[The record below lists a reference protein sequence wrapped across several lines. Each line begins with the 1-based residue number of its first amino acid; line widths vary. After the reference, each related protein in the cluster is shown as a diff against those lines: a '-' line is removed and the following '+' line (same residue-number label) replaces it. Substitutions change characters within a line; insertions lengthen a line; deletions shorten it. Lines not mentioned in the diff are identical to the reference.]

1 MLELIDMESRTE
13 GVIEGLIKQCERKG
27 FGKGRKSFIDLLL
40 KSHSIEQV
48 AGLLEMPLEDV
59 VDIFEK

>member
-1 MLELIDMESRTE
+1 MESRTE
-13 GVIEGLIKQCERKG
+13 GVIAGLIKQGES
-27 FGKGRKSFIDLLL
+27 KGRKSIIDLLL

-59 VDIFEK
+59 VDMVEK